1 MHRHRHVRGLP
12 FHSNLMFVASLKRL
26 LIRDRSTPQFGR
38 SAQIVLGVIAGALL
52 SAGYALHPQWW
63 APWLAPVPLLLAT
76 SGSRRSARLAGG
88 VAGAIA
94 VTSLLPYYLDLIGWR
109 ITLLVVLLRV
119 GSWIFATS
127 LADAAARR
135 LPLAV
140 ALLVLPGTIAAIE
153 LLTLVVSPHGAAGS
167 LAYSQM
173 EAIGVVQVA
182 ALGGVPAVVFL
193 ILLPGSLAGL
203 WLNRSW
209 RHSDR
214 LAALALLG
222 LLALA
227 ATLFSVLRLNAKP
240 SGRTVPVTLIAT
252 NYFDAIPQGW
262 EGVWAKY
269 QPAVIASAT
278 RGGLVVLPEKLAL
291 LDSESAG
298 RAAQDVAMT
307 SQATGAVVIAG
318 VEVRERGTYYNRALL
333 AAPDGRVVWYDKQRL
348 VPGWEDRDTPG
359 NAPVFVDIAGT
370 RLGIAIC
377 KDMHVPEIGRQYAG
391 GATIMVVPAYDF
403 GRDAWMGARMTAMRA
418 VENGYAVAR
427 SARNGFVS
435 AYDRTGRILV
445 ERPVTDD
452 MTIATASLSPH
463 EATTFYGRNGDVFGW
478 CCVCLA
484 LLLRV
489 WLGWG
494 GLPYLSSSN
503 KSLSRNQAK

>member
-1 MHRHRHVRGLP
+1 MLI
-12 FHSNLMFVASLKRL
+12 ASLNRL
-26 LIRDRSTPQFGR
+26 TTHDRSTLRFGR
-38 SAQIVLGVIAGALL
+38 PAQIVLGVIAGALL

-63 APWLAPVPLLLAT
+63 APWLAPVPLLLAA

-94 VTSLLPYYLDLIGWR
+94 VTSLLPYYIDLIGWPV
-109 ITLLVVLLRV
+109 TLLVVLLRV

-127 LADAAARR
+127 LADAATRR

-140 ALLVLPGTIAAIE
+140 ALLVLPGTVAAIE

-182 ALGGVPAVVFL
+182 ALGGVPAVIFL

-203 WLNRSW
+203 WLTRNW

-214 LAALALLG
+214 LAALALVG
-222 LLALA
+222 LVALA
-227 ATLFSVLRLNAKP
+227 ATLFSVFRLNAES
-240 SGRTVPVTLIAT
+240 SGSTVPVTLIAT
-252 NYFDAIPQGW
+252 NHFDGIPQGW
-262 EGVWAKY
+262 EGVWARY

-291 LDSESAG
+291 LDSEDAG
-298 RAAQDVAMT
+298 RVAQDVAMT
-307 SQATGAVVIAG
+307 AQATGTVVIAG
-318 VEVRERGTYYNRALL
+318 AEVRERDTYYNRALL

-348 VPGWEDRDTPG
+348 VPGWEDRNTPG
-359 NAPVFVDIAGT
+359 NAPVFVDIVGT

-377 KDMHVPEIGRQYAG
+377 KDMHFPEIGRQYAG
-391 GATIMVVPAYDF
+391 GATIMVVPANDF
-403 GRDAWMGARMTAMRA
+403 GRDAWMGARMTALRA

-452 MTIATASLSPH
+452 MTVVTASLSPH
-463 EATTFYGRNGDVFGW
+463 GAATLYGRNGDVFGW

-484 LLLRV
+484 VLLRV
-489 WLGWG
+489 GLGWG